1 MLVSD
6 VMTTTVISVT
16 PDVSVN
22 EAMRILR
29 ENKIRRLPVTDGY
42 GNVIGIVTEKDL
54 KSAAPSL
61 ATTLDIWEIHQALE
75 KVKVEE
81 VMTKDVITIREDEPV
96 EEAARIMAEKKVGA
110 LPVLN
115 EEGKLCGI
123 ITESDI
129 FRTFVRMLGA
139 NREGIR
145 YTFLATDRPGV
156 ISDLAQRIKSAGGN
170 IIAISSYPKGEEY
183 LIIVKVGGIDHEKF
197 TELLKD
203 CQIKLLYFH
212 RS

>member
-6 VMTTTVISVT
+6 AMTTIVVSTT
-16 PDVSVN
+16 PDTSVN

-29 ENKIRRLPVTDGY
+29 ENRIRRLPITDGH
-42 GNVIGIVTEKDL
+42 GNIVGIVTEKDL
-54 KSAAPSL
+54 KSAMPSS
-61 ATTLDIWEIHQALE
+61 AATLDIWELHAALE

-81 VMTKDVITIREDEPV
+81 IMIRDVITVKDDVPIEN
-96 EEAARIMAEKKVGA
+96 AARIMAEKKIGA

-115 EEGKLCGI
+115 EEGHLVGI

-145 YTFLATDRPGV
+145 YTFLSSDKPGV
-156 ISDLAQRIKSAGGN
+156 ISELAQKIKSAEGN
-170 IIAISSYPKGEEY
+170 IIAISTLPQGENY
-183 LIIVKVGGIDHEKF
+183 LIVIKVAGLDHERF
-197 TELLKD
+197 LESLRD
-203 CQIKLLYFH
+203 CSAKLLYFH
-212 RS
+212 R